1 MTPAARAAVA
11 LTLAVLARAGREQMG
26 KHDQLTTPSVPP
38 AALSNGMCFES
49 TAGSWDPSVAP
60 ALPARSNG
68 VHWADRRAVSMHG
81 PVTQSVA
88 QLQGADL

>member
-26 KHDQLTTPSVPP
+26 KHDQFTTPSVPS
-38 AALSNGMCFES
+38 AAPSDVMCVES

-60 ALPARSNG
+60 ALPAGSNG
-68 VHWADRRAVSMHG
+68 VHRADRRTLCTHG
-81 PVTQSVA
+81 PVAQVVA